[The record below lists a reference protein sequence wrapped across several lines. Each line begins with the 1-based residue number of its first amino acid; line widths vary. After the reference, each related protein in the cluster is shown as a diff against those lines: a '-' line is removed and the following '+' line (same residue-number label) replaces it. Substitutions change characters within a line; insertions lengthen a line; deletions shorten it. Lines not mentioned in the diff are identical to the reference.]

1 VREVARGSLCDVCE
15 RMYRCLHSADE
26 GGSDKVDDYGLGPMS
41 GEKFERQCVEVE
53 VLWRKSSGL
62 RWCRLSVVDAKAC
75 NRATLALKTGS
86 YSSTILSACCP
97 ARRQDDK
104 TTQDGTRRR
113 NKEKAATQASEGWGG
128 EERLKRPQQ
137 EMQGTCEDARRR
149 VRCSNY
155 SRAKAKI
162 KRLTRGYACT
172 VRRSKRQGPNYSPK
186 AEELLTP
193 FPS

>member
-1 VREVARGSLCDVCE
+1 MQKLAI
-15 RMYRCLHSADE
+15 
-26 GGSDKVDDYGLGPMS
+26 K
-41 GEKFERQCVEVE
+41 
-53 VLWRKSSGL
+53 L
-62 RWCRLSVVDAKAC
+62 RWRCKPGAILRRYYQHAVRPDD
-75 NRATLALKTGS
+75 KT
-86 YSSTILSACCP
+86 T
-97 ARRQDDK
+97 RRQDDK
-104 TTQDGTRRR
+104 TTRRQDDKTTRRQDDTRRR
-113 NKEKAATQASEGWGG
+113 NKEKAAMQASEGWGG

-155 SRAKAKI
+155 SWAKAKI

-186 AEELLTP
+186 ADELLTP